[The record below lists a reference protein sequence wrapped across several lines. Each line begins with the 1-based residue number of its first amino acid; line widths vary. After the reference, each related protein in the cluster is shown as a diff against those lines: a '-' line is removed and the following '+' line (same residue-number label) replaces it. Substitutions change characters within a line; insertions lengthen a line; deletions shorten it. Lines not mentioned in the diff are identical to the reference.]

1 MRTFFDVCYQKAKKS
16 PSRQGSKLS
25 PWESGHAIPF
35 SPQDFGSPCEFVR
48 CLHNIWTLLDRVCI
62 NSGSAS
68 LFVVLR
74 HCLLGRAQ
82 RGKSVACL
90 LISRAL
96 FNGLS
101 CETGSFSYCDS
112 HCNPQPSL
120 SPLKSAP
127 SLKPA
132 SLVACPALKVCCIPS
147 VFLSLPVRSA
157 SLLVWSF
164 WLIFS
169 LIPLLLEFHEVW
181 FSGALVVYWFQI
193 GCYPPFGCVRK

>member
-1 MRTFFDVCYQKAKKS
+1 MNENLLWCMLLESNKS
-16 PSRQGSKLS
+16 LSRQRSRCSLS
-25 PWESGHAIPF
+25 QRVAVLPPF
-35 SPQDFGSPCEFVR
+35 LHRTSVVHVNLFVASTTYGPC
-48 CLHNIWTLLDRVCI
+48 WTE
-62 NSGSAS
+62 SAS
-68 LFVVLR
+68 T
-74 HCLLGRAQ
+74 RAVQ
-82 RGKSVACL
+82 AS
-90 LISRAL
+90 
-96 FNGLS
+96 
-101 CETGSFSYCDS
+101 
-112 HCNPQPSL
+112 PQPSL